1 MRARDVGW
9 LLLGMLLGALAIYYL
24 LWRTDGLVPGHVL
37 GRTTADWR
45 GKREPLPPV
54 PTIRFP
60 VIHPSPLVTPPG
72 PADTPLVIG
81 EPTPPPS
88 ATPSFD
94 DFAGLKGR
102 SIGFPLRGYRL
113 ADLKDTFHERRGS
126 SRLHEALD
134 ILAPRGTPV
143 LAVGDG
149 RVAKLFESKQGGL
162 TVYQF
167 DDRERYAYY
176 YAHLDRYADG
186 LKEGVILKR
195 GDPVGTVGTTG
206 NAAPDTPHLHF
217 AIFRLGP
224 EKRWW
229 EGTPVNP
236 FSLFVTGEGR

>member
-1 MRARDVGW
+1 
-9 LLLGMLLGALAIYYL
+9 
-24 LWRTDGLVPGHVL
+24 
-37 GRTTADWR
+37 
-45 GKREPLPPV
+45 
-54 PTIRFP
+54 
-60 VIHPSPLVTPPG
+60 
-72 PADTPLVIG
+72 
-81 EPTPPPS
+81 EPTSPPS
-88 ATPSFD
+88 ATPSFG
-94 DFAGLKGR
+94 DFAGLRGR

-126 SRLHEALD
+126 SRLHEAMD

-176 YAHLDRYADG
+176 YAHLDRYAEG
-186 LKEGVILKR
+186 LKEGAILER
-195 GDPVGTVGTTG
+195 GDPVGTVGTSG
-206 NAAPDTPHLHF
+206 NAPPDTPHLHF

-236 FSLFVTGEGR
+236 FPLFVTGEGREKLHSPD